1 VCYSAPVIHDF
12 TAPRRPTGHV
22 ERILLIFRRY
32 TFVVTDS
39 ATGAERRFTLP
50 LWPTLAGIAAILMQ
64 PILIGLGARWA
75 VRSELQELAA
85 TTIALRMENDSYRD
99 ATGQLASQ
107 ISALQGAVDD
117 IGARAAVD
125 PEASRAMDRLPA
137 VVKSRAMGGGSGS
150 VAPMLGRALGSS
162 DSAFGVLREVLV
174 GIEDRLELVRS
185 GVERR
190 HALAAATPSIWPVT
204 GWLSSSY
211 GGRRDPFTGQNDF
224 HPGLDISSPQGEP
237 VLAPADGVVS
247 SASVS
252 GNYGNLIV
260 LDHGFGIVTKY
271 GHLSRFAVMNGQEVK
286 RGDVIGF
293 VGTTGRSTSPHLHYE
308 IWMNG
313 QLTNPLRL
321 LAQR

>member
-1 VCYSAPVIHDF
+1 M
-12 TAPRRPTGHV
+12 
-22 ERILLIFRRY
+22 LFRRY
-32 TFVVTDS
+32 SFEVTDCV
-39 ATGAERRFTLP
+39 TGTVRQFALRV
-50 LWPTLAGIAAILMQ
+50 WPTLAGIAAVLVL
-64 PILIGLGARWA
+64 PILVGLGARWA
-75 VRSELQELAA
+75 VRTELQELTA
-85 TTIALRMENDSYRD
+85 TSMALRMENDSYRD

-107 ISALQGAVDD
+107 ISALQGAVDE

-125 PEASRAMDRLPA
+125 PAASRAMERLPA

-150 VAPMLGRALGSS
+150 VVPLLGSAVGS
-162 DSAFGVLREVLV
+162 TDSAFGVLRDVLV
-174 GIEDRLELVRS
+174 GIEDRLALVRT

-190 HALAAATPSIWPVT
+190 RALALATPSIWPVT
-204 GWLSSSY
+204 GWLSSPY

-224 HPGLDISSPQGEP
+224 HPGLDISSVQGEP
-237 VLAPADGVVS
+237 ILAPADAVVS
-247 SASVS
+247 SAGPS

-260 LDHGFGIVTKY
+260 LDHGFGILTKY
-271 GHLSRFAVMNGQEVK
+271 GHLSRFAVKEGQQVK

>member
-1 VCYSAPVIHDF
+1 MGPV
-12 TAPRRPTGHV
+12 ARSP
-22 ERILLIFRRY
+22 LIFRRY
-32 TFVVTDS
+32 SFVVTDCF
-39 ATGAERRFTLP
+39 TGTERRFTLP
-50 LWPTLAGIAAILMQ
+50 LWPTLAGIVGVLLL
-64 PILIGLGARWA
+64 PILVGLGARWA

-85 TTIALRMENDSYRD
+85 SAMALRMENDSYRD

-107 ISALQGAVDD
+107 ISALQGAVDE

-125 PEASRAMDRLPA
+125 PAASRAMERLPA

-150 VAPMLGRALGSS
+150 IAPMLGSAVGSP
-162 DSAFGVLREVLV
+162 DSAFGVLRDLLV
-174 GIEDRLELVRS
+174 SIEDRLALVRS

-190 HALAAATPSIWPVT
+190 QALALATPSIWPVT
-204 GWLSSSY
+204 GWLSSPY
-211 GGRRDPFTGQNDF
+211 GGRRDPFTGLNDF

-237 VLAPADGVVS
+237 VLAPADAVVS
-247 SASVS
+247 SAAVS
-252 GNYGNLIV
+252 GNYGNLLV

-271 GHLSRFAVMNGQEVK
+271 GHLSRFAVMNGQQVK

-308 IWMNG
+308 VWMNG

>member
-1 VCYSAPVIHDF
+1 MVAV
-12 TAPRRPTGHV
+12 
-22 ERILLIFRRY
+22 
-32 TFVVTDS
+32 
-39 ATGAERRFTLP
+39 
-50 LWPTLAGIAAILMQ
+50 LAF

-75 VRSELQELAA
+75 VRTELQDLAA

-107 ISALQGAVDD
+107 IATLQGAVDD

-125 PEASRAMDRLPA
+125 PAASRAMERLPG

-150 VAPMLGRALGSS
+150 IAPMLGTATGSP
-162 DSAFGVLREVLV
+162 DTAFGVLRDLLI
-174 GIEDRLELVRS
+174 GIEDRLALVRS

-190 HALAAATPSIWPVT
+190 QALAFATPSIWPVT
-204 GWLSSSY
+204 GWLSSAY
-211 GGRRDPFTGQNDF
+211 GNRRDPFTGGNDF

-237 VLAPADGVVS
+237 VLAPADGIVS
-247 SASVS
+247 SASFN
-252 GNYGNLIV
+252 GNYGNLVV

-271 GHLSRFAVMNGQEVK
+271 GHLSRFGVTNGQQVR

-293 VGTTGRSTSPHLHYE
+293 IGTTGRSTSPHLHYE

-313 QLTNPLRL
+313 QQTNPLRL
-321 LAQR
+321 LSQH